1 MSFEV
6 LTTSDFK
13 RDSKPLIKK
22 YKSLKNEILDLIT
35 SLEEEPTQGKP
46 LGNDCYK
53 IRLAIASK
61 GKGKSGG
68 ARVITCVKVV
78 DGFVYLLTIYSKS
91 EKDTISD
98 KELQELLKGLEWK
111 NIYQINLSITLKVIP
126 FKMFTKTLMR

>member
-13 RDSKPLIKK
+13 RDSKPLLKK
-22 YKSLKNEILDLIT
+22 YKSLKAEILGLIA
-35 SLEEEPTQGKP
+35 SLEEDPTKGTP

-53 IRLAIASK
+53 IRLAITSK

-91 EKDTISD
+91 EKDNISD
-98 KELQELLKGLEWK
+98 KELQELLKRLG
-111 NIYQINLSITLKVIP
+111 
-126 FKMFTKTLMR
+126 

>member
-13 RDSKPLIKK
+13 RDSKKLLKK
-22 YKSLKNEILDLIT
+22 YKSLKNEILDLIA
-35 SLEEEPTQGKP
+35 SLEEEPTQGTP

-91 EKDTISD
+91 EKDNISD
-98 KELQELLKGLEWK
+98 KELQDLLEGLE
-111 NIYQINLSITLKVIP
+111 
-126 FKMFTKTLMR
+126 